1 MTELP
6 SSALWR
12 FVEDEDPSGLTL
24 IVDTPQGT
32 HVRRIP
38 PALPLPSHIDH
49 GAGAEAAVHTAA
61 ATWGM
66 PDFVFKQAAHA
77 AKGSG
82 QRELGDRLLLAGNR
96 GAVVQVKA
104 RTITPKPA
112 DQEAGWIQKVA
123 AKAMNQAKGTVRQ
136 LRMVPAD
143 MVNGRGRR
151 LSVDGSGYEWIAV
164 FLLDHP
170 QVPEDTVATWQP
182 VGMPAIALTRRD
194 WDFLFDQLRSTTAV
208 LDYLFRAAA
217 EPAIPLGQE
226 PVRYYEF
233 AAADAAEPPA
243 DINTELVGPGGT
255 LFSAPQLPQAPAGTD
270 GTNVHLMIRFMLED
284 IAVTSLSDELTEAN
298 RFTILSDLDRLPVP
312 ARTEWGRLL
321 LDMLHDVPQVPD
333 DHCKWRF
340 RRMLDEDGTR
350 QLIVGAATRFDPVIQ
365 ASFSAYIQLRH
376 HEVTSRTGRTEESST
391 LGVLLTPR
399 HDGKRP
405 WDTSTVRVHGDLELS
420 EEELRVYSTAWNR
433 TLEDGTVSVTD
444 PSTSP
449 PWDQA
454 TAGKVNSLPIAASTD
469 GSTR

>member
-1 MTELP
+1 MTGHP
-6 SSALWR
+6 SPSLRRLVEDDAPSAL
-12 FVEDEDPSGLTL
+12 TL
-24 IVDTPQGT
+24 VVDTPQGT
-32 HVRRIP
+32 HLRRIR

-66 PDFVFKQAAHA
+66 PDFVFQQTAHA

-82 QRELGDRLLLAGNR
+82 LRELGDRLLLAGGR

-104 RTITPKPA
+104 RTIKPKPA
-112 DQEAGWIQKVA
+112 AQEVGWIQKVA
-123 AKAMNQAKGTVRQ
+123 SKAMSQAKGTVRQ

-143 MVNGRGRR
+143 MVSGRGRI
-151 LSVDGSGYEWIAV
+151 LSVDGNAYEWIAV

-170 QVPEDTVATWQP
+170 QVPENTMVTWQP

-217 EPAIPLGQE
+217 DRAVPLGQE

-233 AAADAAEPPA
+233 AAADAAESSA

-255 LFSAPQLPQAPAGTD
+255 LFSTPQLPQAPAGAD
-270 GTNVHLMIRFMLED
+270 GTNVHLMIRIMLED
-284 IAVTSLSDELTEAN
+284 IALSPLDEALTEAN
-298 RFTILSDLDRLPVP
+298 RFTVLSDLDRLPVS
-312 ARTEWGRLL
+312 ARAEWGRLL
-321 LDMLHDVPQVPD
+321 LDMLRDVPHVPD
-333 DHCKWRF
+333 EHCKWRF
-340 RRMLDEDGTR
+340 RRMLDQDGTR
-350 QLIVGAATRFDPVIQ
+350 QLIVGAATRFDSVIQ
-365 ASFSAYIQLRH
+365 ASFSANVQLRH
-376 HEVTSRTGRTEESST
+376 HEVSSRTGRTEASST

-420 EEELRVYSTAWNR
+420 EEELRVYSKGWNHA
-433 TLEDGTVSVTD
+433 LENGAVSV
-444 PSTSP
+444 S
-449 PWDQA
+449 
-454 TAGKVNSLPIAASTD
+454 G
-469 GSTR
+469 

>member
-1 MTELP
+1 MTEQP

-12 FVEDEDPSGLTL
+12 FVEEDDPNGLTL
-24 IVDTPQGT
+24 VVDTPQGT
-32 HVRRIP
+32 HLRRIP
-38 PALPLPSHIDH
+38 PALPLPSYVDH

-66 PDFVFKQAAHA
+66 PDFVFQQAAHA

-82 QRELGDRLLLAGNR
+82 PRELGDRLLLAGGR

-104 RTITPKPA
+104 RTIKPKPD
-112 DQEAGWIQKVA
+112 DQEAAWIQKVA
-123 AKAMNQAKGTVRQ
+123 AKAMSQAKGTVRQ

-143 MVNGRGRR
+143 MVNGRGRELR
-151 LSVDGSGYEWIAV
+151 VDGNAYEWIAV

-170 QVPEDTVATWQP
+170 RVPDNAVATWQP

-217 EPAIPLGQE
+217 EPAIPLGEE

-233 AAADAAEPPA
+233 AAADVAEPPA

-270 GTNVHLMIRFMLED
+270 GTNAHLLIRIMLED
-284 IAVTSLSDELTEAN
+284 IALSPLSETLTEGN
-298 RFTILSDLDRLPVP
+298 RFTVLSDLDRLPVS
-312 ARTEWGRLL
+312 ASAEWGRLL
-321 LDMLHDVPQVPD
+321 LDMLRDVPQVPD
-333 DHCKWRF
+333 EHCKWRF
-340 RRMLDEDGTR
+340 RRMLDADGTR
-350 QLIVGAATRFDPVIQ
+350 QLIVGAATRFDPVVQ
-365 ASFSAYIQLRH
+365 ASFSAYVQLRH
-376 HEVTSRTGRTEESST
+376 HEVTSRAGRTEDSST

-399 HDGKRP
+399 RDGKRP

-420 EEELRVYSTAWNR
+420 EEELQVYSEAWNR
-433 TLEDGTVSVTD
+433 AFDEGTVSVAD
-444 PSTSP
+444 
-449 PWDQA
+449 
-454 TAGKVNSLPIAASTD
+454 
-469 GSTR
+469 